1 MNWRLVFL
9 LSLLAVPGPIA
20 IAWLALPLLVDTNNL
35 PVPLE
40 TLQIVTAA
48 QSVVLILFAAAMGS
62 LLSFKVGLRAPA
74 ISAILT
80 RGNVYDALRPQLLPG
95 VIGGVIG
102 ALVILGFHAFAPADL
117 AAIQSKSSIPLIARV
132 LYGGITEEV
141 LVRWGLMTFFVWGG
155 WRLLQRGNGV
165 PSANVIWIAIW
176 ISALLF
182 GISHVPSVAAAMV
195 TIPGAVVAYIT
206 VGNAMFGVVAGYLFW
221 RYGLEAAVT
230 AHILAHIVAYTIRG

>member
-9 LSLLAVPGPIA
+9 LALLAVPGPIA

-48 QSVVLILFAAAMGS
+48 QSVVLILFAAAIGS

-102 ALVILGFHAFAPADL
+102 ALVILGFYAFAPADL
-117 AAIQSKSSIPLIARV
+117 AAIQSKSSIPLVARV
-132 LYGGITEEV
+132 LYGGISEEV

-195 TIPGAVVAYIT
+195 SIPGSFVAYIT